1 METLDLELVVQKY
14 GGSWDLRLCLKWGQ
28 ALPCGVCL
36 TFVVS
41 VRTELNERTARWCLE
56 GWKTGH
62 CGEGKTLQIWY
73 QRCLSKSNSG
83 RQGDIVPFY
92 RLAYKAELVLSQDEP
107 SRVSTEQA
115 LLYSQTHTI
124 PLLTV
129 VEPGLVLSS
138 TNWHLPRTFVSD

>member
-62 CGEGKTLQIWY
+62 CGCRSPRAGGY
-73 QRCLSKSNSG
+73 FSGCLEYPFSAPQS
-83 RQGDIVPFY
+83 QGD
-92 RLAYKAELVLSQDEP
+92 S
-107 SRVSTEQA
+107 
-115 LLYSQTHTI
+115 
-124 PLLTV
+124 
-129 VEPGLVLSS
+129 
-138 TNWHLPRTFVSD
+138 